1 MSPLT
6 VGLLAYLAYKAFKG
20 TNQPSGNV
28 FGGNAGAVPQSPSA
42 VPPTGGLGGILG
54 SLLGAGGASSILTSG
69 LGELM
74 KRLQSTGQ
82 GNVGKSWLA
91 MGPNESITPDALA
104 HAAGNDAL
112 DALAEQHGMTRDEV
126 ADELSRE
133 LPATVDRLSPD
144 GRIPSEQE
152 ASRWM

>member
-6 VGLLAYLAYKAFKG
+6 IGLLAYLAYKAFKG
-20 TNQPSGNV
+20 SGTSSGNV
-28 FGGNAGAVPQSPSA
+28 FGGNAGGMPQNPSSVPA
-42 VPPTGGLGGILG
+42 GGLGGILG
-54 SLLGAGGASSILTSG
+54 NLLGAGATSSILTGG

-104 HAAGNDAL
+104 KAAGTDAL
-112 DALAEQHGMTRDEV
+112 DALAEQHGMTRDQV
-126 ADELSRE
+126 AEELSRT
-133 LPATVDRLSPD
+133 LPETVDRLTPD
-144 GRIPSEQE
+144 GRIPSERE

>member
-1 MSPLT
+1 LT
-6 VGLLAYLAYKAFKG
+6 IGLLAYLAYKAFKG
-20 TNQPSGNV
+20 SSTASGAGSAGGLPQNPS
-28 FGGNAGAVPQSPSA
+28 SA
-42 VPPTGGLGGILG
+42 PAGGLGGILG
-54 SLLGAGGASSILTSG
+54 NLLGAGASGSILTSG

-82 GNVGKSWLA
+82 GNIGKSWLA
-91 MGPNESITPDALA
+91 TGANDTIAPDALA
-104 HAAGNDAL
+104 QAAGIDAI

-126 ADELSRE
+126 AQELARS
-133 LPATVDRLSPD
+133 LPATVDQLTPD